1 LRKVKQIL
9 FASLGKFKIYKKK
22 KLMPPIMPI
31 NLMEDALQA
40 EENLTTTNI
49 PQHIKLPGTKVK

>member
-1 LRKVKQIL
+1 
-9 FASLGKFKIYKKK
+9 
-22 KLMPPIMPI
+22 MPPIMPI

-49 PQHIKLPGTKVK
+49 PQRIKKLPLN

>member
-1 LRKVKQIL
+1 
-9 FASLGKFKIYKKK
+9 
-22 KLMPPIMPI
+22 MPPIMPI

-49 PQHIKLPGTKVK
+49 PQKNFL